1 MKTNK
6 EVREMDSIQKVGQ
19 YLIDNAE
26 AIVRE
31 MMVFALKNAE
41 YDVTQEMI
49 EQSVELNVEFMTLL
63 ARSFEDSKE
72 KAAKE
77 LVEWSKK
84 NGEKQAELLARL
96 SELIKPYPENR
107 LMYIEKITEISINHG
122 LSTENV
128 VKINNRVSYLL
139 DVSMTE
145 TIFAYEAYRDEQLK
159 DRQKEINELSATIV
173 PIQQGIAVLP
183 LIRVIDHPR
192 VQHLLNNVLP
202 GIPLI
207 DTEHLIIDFS
217 GILTIDSE
225 VAQHIFT
232 IHNVLEL
239 LGIHVMF
246 TGIRPNLS
254 MAVVQAGIDFTAFN
268 TFGSVKQAIES
279 IT

>member
-1 MKTNK
+1 
-6 EVREMDSIQKVGQ
+6 MDSIQEVGQ

-26 AIVRE
+26 EIVRE
-31 MMVFALKNAE
+31 MMVFAMKNAE
-41 YDVTQEMI
+41 YEVTQEMI
-49 EQSVELNVEFMTLL
+49 EQSVKINVEFMTLL

-72 KAAKE
+72 KAAKD

-84 NGEKQAELLARL
+84 NGEKQAEMLARL
-96 SELIKPYPENR
+96 SELIKPYPQNR
-107 LMYIEKITEISINHG
+107 LMYIEKITEISMNHG

-128 VKINNRVSYLL
+128 VKINNRISYLL

-145 TIFAYEAYRDEQLK
+145 TIFAYEVFRDQQLK
-159 DRQKEINELSATIV
+159 DRQKEINELSAPIV
-173 PIQQGIAVLP
+173 PIQKGIAVLP
-183 LIRVIDHPR
+183 LIGAIDYTR

-207 DTEHLIIDFS
+207 NTEHLIIDFS
-217 GILTIDSE
+217 GILTIDTE
-225 VAQHIFT
+225 VAQHIYT
-232 IHNVLEL
+232 IHSVLEL

-254 MAVVQAGIDFTAFN
+254 MAVVQAGIDFTTFN

-279 IT
+279 I